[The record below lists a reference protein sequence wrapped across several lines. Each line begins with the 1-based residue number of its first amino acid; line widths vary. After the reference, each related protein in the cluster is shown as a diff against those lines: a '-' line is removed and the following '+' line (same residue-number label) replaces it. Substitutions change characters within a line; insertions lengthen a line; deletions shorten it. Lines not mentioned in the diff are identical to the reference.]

1 MIGWMCT
8 TYRRPVYTTHD
19 RPVCTTLRAVA
30 TLLQQWT
37 TVGGEKVERLNVDRI
52 LDLIYRLRA
61 GESERRISRDTG
73 IARRTVHK
81 YRQWAREQGYLDMDS
96 PLPDLPTLVEDLG
109 DPAEPPRQDSSL
121 KPYEAIV
128 RELLDQGCQMTVI
141 HARLCSDYGYTGSYS
156 SVRRYVHCIQP
167 IEPEITVRVTCA
179 PGEELQVD
187 FGSVGMLFDPCQ
199 KEMRQ
204 AYVFVATLSCSRHQ
218 YAELVFDQKVETWIG
233 LHRRAFEFFGGVPRR
248 VVPDNLRAAIR
259 KAAIHDPVPAKA
271 YARMALHYGF
281 LISPTRPHTPQ
292 HKGKVE
298 NGVRYVKSNF
308 MAGQAFNDIDI
319 ANRRL
324 RAWVVETA
332 GRRIHGTTREEPLAR
347 FERLEREA
355 LLPLPET
362 PFELCEVRLAK
373 VHKDCHIQV
382 QNARYSVPYAYVG
395 HQVEVHIYERI
406 LQVFHE
412 QQLLTTHPRADHPG
426 QTLTQTDHYPPY
438 LSQYLLEPR
447 SYCRTKAE
455 QIGPL
460 TAQVVERLLADRP
473 MDRLRAVQGILRLED
488 TVGPKRLEAACR
500 RALHFG
506 DIRFRCI
513 KEILNAALDQQ
524 PLPNV
529 QSEQPQSEHAFA
541 RAASEFFAAQVEQEV
556 G

>member
-1 MIGWMCT
+1 M
-8 TYRRPVYTTHD
+8 
-19 RPVCTTLRAVA
+19 
-30 TLLQQWT
+30 
-37 TVGGEKVERLNVDRI
+37 ERLNVDRI
-52 LDLIYRLRA
+52 RDLIYRFRA

-73 IARRTVHK
+73 IARRTIHK
-81 YRQWAREQGYLDMDS
+81 YRQLAQEQGYLDLDS
-96 PLPDLPTLVEDLG
+96 ALPDLPTLVEALG
-109 DPAEPPRQDSSL
+109 DPPEPPRQDSSL
-121 KPYEAIV
+121 RPYDAVV

-156 SVRRYVHCIQP
+156 SVRRYVHRIQP
-167 IEPEITVRVTCA
+167 LEPEVTVRVTCV

-187 FGSVGMLFDPCQ
+187 FGSVGMLFDPRQ
-199 KEMRQ
+199 KEMRP
-204 AYVFVATLSCSRHQ
+204 AYVFVATLSYSRHQ

-233 LHRRAFEFFGGVPRR
+233 LHRRAFEFFGGVPKR

-308 MAGQAFNDIDI
+308 MAGQAFHDIDI

-324 RAWVVETA
+324 QAWVVETA
-332 GRRIHGTTREEPLAR
+332 GRRMHGTTREEPLAR

-373 VHKDCHIQV
+373 AHKDCHIQV

-395 HQVEVHIYERI
+395 QKVEVYIYERV
-406 LQVFHE
+406 LQVFFD
-412 QQLLTTHPRADHPG
+412 QNLVCTHPRADHPG
-426 QTLTQTDHYPPY
+426 QTLTQVEHYPPY

-447 SYCRTKAE
+447 SYCRKKAE
-455 QIGPL
+455 QIGPH
-460 TAQVVERLLADRP
+460 TDQVVERLLADRP
-473 MDRLRAVQGILRLED
+473 MDRLRAVQSILRLAES
-488 TVGPKRLEAACR
+488 VGAKRLEAACQ

-506 DIRFRCI
+506 DLRFRCI

-524 PLPNV
+524 PLPDA
-529 QSEQPQSEHAFA
+529 EHPGPQSEHTFA
-541 RAASEFFAAQVEQEV
+541 RSASEFFATPTEQEV
-556 G
+556 S